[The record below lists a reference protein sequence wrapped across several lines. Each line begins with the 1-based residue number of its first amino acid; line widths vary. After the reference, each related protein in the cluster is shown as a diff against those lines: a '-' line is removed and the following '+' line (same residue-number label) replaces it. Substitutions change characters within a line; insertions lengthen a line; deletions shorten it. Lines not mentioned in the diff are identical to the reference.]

1 MLALGKVEG
10 DILSGVCF
18 VGTLSKHSIAIFL
31 LIPLTI
37 YLVLGTL
44 FFSVGFTALL
54 KIRTMMRNKNDGT
67 RTDKLEKL
75 MFRITLN
82 FNSRT
87 RPSLDNRL
95 FWG

>member
-1 MLALGKVEG
+1 MFDFAQIFDYQKKIAALGKVEG

-18 VGTLSKHSIAIFL
+18 VGMLSRHSIAIFL

-37 YLVLGTL
+37 YLVIGTL

-75 MFRITLN
+75 MYRIVFFR
-82 FNSRT
+82 
-87 RPSLDNRL
+87 
-95 FWG
+95 